1 MGGQAQGRFS
11 LSFRVELHAT
21 ALAQIGGLPTDAFD
35 ELVSALADVCERPW
49 DAMAAYTGEPEFR
62 QVIFGGLGLVSF
74 YVDDTAGIIW
84 VFDITWA
91 G

>member
-1 MGGQAQGRFS
+1 MGPAQGRFS
-11 LSFRVELHAT
+11 LSFRVELHAA
-21 ALAQIGGLPTDAFD
+21 ALAQIGGLPPGAFD
-35 ELVSALADVCERPW
+35 ALVSALADVADRPW

-74 YVDDTAGIIW
+74 YVDDAAEIIR
-84 VFDITWA
+84 VFDITWT